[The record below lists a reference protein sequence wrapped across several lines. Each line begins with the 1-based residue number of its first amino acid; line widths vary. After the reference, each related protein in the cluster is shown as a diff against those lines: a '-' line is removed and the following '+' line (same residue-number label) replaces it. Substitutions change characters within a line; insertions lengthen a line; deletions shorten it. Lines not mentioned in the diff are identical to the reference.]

1 MDEIK
6 VVKDLLFELGKLK
19 SELEF
24 EAWKKEINDD
34 FENETNQMHREFES
48 EKAQNES
55 DFEAIAKQMT
65 ARFESEK
72 SQNEADFRDW
82 TNKIHNEFVS

>member
-1 MDEIK
+1 MNEVK

-19 SELEF
+19 AEIEF
-24 EAWKKEINDD
+24 EAWKQSINDD
-34 FENETNQMHREFES
+34 FKNQAKQMHDEFES